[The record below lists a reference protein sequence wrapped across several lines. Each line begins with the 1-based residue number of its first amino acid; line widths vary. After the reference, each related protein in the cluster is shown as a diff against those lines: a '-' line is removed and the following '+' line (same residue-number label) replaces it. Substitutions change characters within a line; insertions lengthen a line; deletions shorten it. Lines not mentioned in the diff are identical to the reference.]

1 MIGTLEFSLKLKS
14 RPVVLIEVDDTKSN
28 CTLCEF
34 DGEGRDAWFDF
45 VQSRMNVSGTTGKS
59 EDVKVEIKEGRDM
72 KGFQAKLLSLCL
84 HNPDGNLFT
93 EDVIQKFPS
102 TVLSGLFD
110 AAQKINGLTLEEQEE
125 AKNE

>member
-1 MIGTLEFSLKLKS
+1 
-14 RPVVLIEVDDTKSN
+14 
-28 CTLCEF
+28 
-34 DGEGRDAWFDF
+34 
-45 VQSRMNVSGTTGKS
+45 MNVSGTTGKS

-84 HNPDGNLFT
+84 RGPDKNLFT
-93 EDVIQKFPS
+93 EDMIQKFPS
-102 TVLSGLFD
+102 TVLTGLFD